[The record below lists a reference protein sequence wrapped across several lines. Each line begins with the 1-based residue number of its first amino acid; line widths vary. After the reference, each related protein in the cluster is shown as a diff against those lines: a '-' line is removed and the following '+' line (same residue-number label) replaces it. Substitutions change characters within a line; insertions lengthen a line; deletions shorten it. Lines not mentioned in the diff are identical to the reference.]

1 MKQIDAAQQLEQELP
16 RHLKRAM
23 ELGSEKGAS
32 SWLIALPIEELGFAL
47 HKGDFRDA
55 LCLRYGWKP
64 SNFPSKCACGASF
77 SVDHALCCSK
87 GGFPTHRHN
96 EIRDFTASVLTEVCH
111 DVCTEPPL
119 QELAGEPLPYATSN
133 REDGARLDIRAQGF
147 WGDRFRRAFF
157 DIRVFYPNASS
168 YHNLQLSSIY
178 RRHEKEKKR
187 HYEDRV
193 REVEHG
199 SFTPLV
205 FSTSGGMGGLAT
217 TTYKRLASQIAIY
230 QEGPALQQGNFMAT
244 LPSLFL
250 ALAVLNHGYQRSTI
264 LCRTRY
270 HVYTS
275 SGPGSTCGMCS
286 QHLINIH
293 ITIYL
298 FINYYNC
305 W

>member
-1 MKQIDAAQQLEQELP
+1 MCAPLVALIVQQIPTYCASTVIDQQQEKKKVRQLRRMKQIDAAQQLEQELP

-55 LCLRYGWKP
+55 LCLRYGWQP

-133 REDGARLDIRAQGF
+133 REDGARLDIRAHAGLL
-147 WGDRFRRAFF
+147 GRSL
-157 DIRVFYPNASS
+157 PN
-168 YHNLQLSSIY
+168 SI
-178 RRHEKEKKR
+178 
-187 HYEDRV
+187 
-193 REVEHG
+193 
-199 SFTPLV
+199 F
-205 FSTSGGMGGLAT
+205 
-217 TTYKRLASQIAIY
+217 
-230 QEGPALQQGNFMAT
+230 
-244 LPSLFL
+244 
-250 ALAVLNHGYQRSTI
+250 
-264 LCRTRY
+264 
-270 HVYTS
+270 
-275 SGPGSTCGMCS
+275 
-286 QHLINIH
+286 
-293 ITIYL
+293 
-298 FINYYNC
+298 
-305 W
+305 